1 MHYRRLGKTGLQVS
15 EIGFGA
21 EWIGGWPQ
29 ERVDEM
35 VRACEAAGVN
45 IVDCWMADPAIRG
58 ALGAAIEPNRGH
70 WIIQGHI
77 GSTWQNGQYTRT
89 REMGPVRQ
97 AFDEQ
102 LRLLRTDHVELGMI
116 HYVDALDEFRR
127 IMRGEFF
134 QYVQELLAAG
144 RIRHIGLSTHNPNV
158 ALEAVTHPEIE
169 MIMFSVNPVFD
180 LMPAVE
186 DDDILFAQKID
197 DTLAGMDPV
206 RAELY
211 AACERA
217 DVGITC
223 MKPFAGG
230 RLLDAGKS
238 PFGVAMTSAQCI
250 EYCLNRPAV
259 ASVLGG
265 YAKMSDLQDALAY
278 YDATPEQL
286 NYADTLAQAPQHAY
300 YGKCIYCGHCQPCVV
315 GINIAQTNKFY
326 DLAVMQDEVPESV
339 REHYAAMDAKAGD
352 CIGCQSCEPNCPF
365 GVKIAE
371 QMEKTSALFGC

>member
-1 MHYRRLGKTGLQVS
+1 M
-15 EIGFGA
+15 
-21 EWIGGWPQ
+21 
-29 ERVDEM
+29 
-35 VRACEAAGVN
+35 N
-45 IVDCWMADPAIRG
+45 IVDCWMADPAIRE
-58 ALGAAIEPNRGH
+58 ALGIALEPNRDH

-89 REMGPVRQ
+89 REMDAVRT

-116 HYVDALDEFRR
+116 HYVDALEEFRT
-127 IMRGEFF
+127 IMAGEFF
-134 QYVQELLAAG
+134 QYVQELHTAG
-144 RIRHIGLSTHNPNV
+144 RIQHIGLSTHNPNV
-158 ALEAVTHPEIE
+158 ALEAVKHPEIE

-197 DTLAGMDPV
+197 SALAGIDPI

-230 RLLDAGKS
+230 RLLDSEKS
-238 PFGVAMTSAQCI
+238 PFGVAMTAAQCI
-250 EYCLNRPAV
+250 AYCLGRPAV
-259 ASVLGG
+259 ASVIAGFGKTEEL
-265 YAKMSDLQDALAY
+265 KDSLAY
-278 YDATPEQL
+278 YDATPDEL
-286 NYADTLAQAPQHAY
+286 NYADILAQAPQHAY

-315 GINIAQTNKFY
+315 GINIAQANKFF
-326 DLAVMQDEVPESV
+326 DLAAMQDEVPQGV
-339 REHYAAMDAKAGD
+339 RDHYETMEAKAGD
-352 CIGCQSCEPNCPF
+352 CIGCQACEPNCPF
-365 GVKIAE
+365 GVRIAE
-371 QMEKTSALFGC
+371 QMEKTAELFGC